1 MRILQQPIKFQWDKG
16 NQDKNLI
23 KHKVIRQECEE
34 VFFDQNKKMFK
45 DIIHSQNEERHII
58 IGKTKQ
64 KRLLLIVF
72 TIRGRA
78 IRVISARDLNRK
90 ETELYE
96 KTA

>member
-16 NQDKNLI
+16 NQDKNLV
-23 KHKVIRQECEE
+23 KHKVNRQECEE
-34 VFFDQNKKMFK
+34 VFFDQNKKIFK
-45 DIIHSQNEERHII
+45 DAIHSQNEERHII

-64 KRLLLIVF
+64 KKILFIVF

-90 ETELYE
+90 EIRLYE